1 MKVKSIVA
9 LLGLSATNAIP
20 EPETYAMMI
29 AGLSAMCFIARRRK
43 SR

>member
-9 LLGLSATNAIP
+9 LLD
-20 EPETYAMMI
+20 AMMI
-29 AGLSAMCFIARRRK
+29 AGLGAMGFIARRRK